1 MLASSE
7 MMMPSVSPFAEEQAG
22 VRRQKLG
29 DSVNALRKFYST
41 CDIFKISHYWAGVLK
56 KKQGLYFMLARRL
69 PDRATAYY
77 GRTTLCSPEPKGE
90 SMDPFFVKGT
100 QMSDLI
106 ASETICHQ
114 SGLPYLML
122 PSRRNLKWLIPLA
135 NSDVA
140 WHSLDLYAPAHISGK
155 FYKLFLR
162 CLTQISPVLNH
173 QIIFLDKN
181 HKTSLS
187 RYIDSMGPCCDEK
200 HIAISRGTVSARQ
213 KFTLQIM
220 DDAGNP
226 TAYLKVAKTSLA
238 RDAIQR
244 EANMLSQLA
253 KKSIVDVVPRLLRLF
268 EADGNLVLAQTAGLP
283 SFSENSLDNQ
293 HWDFFN
299 VLLDEEKMLFP
310 KEFILQRDWIRRVQE
325 IKGSV
330 PVAQFNVLNE
340 TLAIM
345 MASPIKSIHQCT
357 VHGDFVPWNIHHYTK
372 YGKDS
377 LFVFDWEQGFTHG
390 IPLFDAC
397 HFIVQFA
404 ILVHKWNPI
413 KILSQLKLLWNSR
426 CCKDYLRMADVDNDH
441 LPLLTSAY
449 FFEVLLDGIEIGEYP
464 ENSVLQKNRILC
476 LELLLCILTLRYR
489 HR

>member
-1 MLASSE
+1 MRCTRICFNENQLIVMILPAKSS
-7 MMMPSVSPFAEEQAG
+7 
-22 VRRQKLG
+22 
-29 DSVNALRKFYST
+29 DS
-41 CDIFKISHYWAGVLK
+41 DI
-56 KKQGLYFMLARRL
+56 
-69 PDRATAYY
+69 
-77 GRTTLCSPEPKGE
+77 E
-90 SMDPFFVKGT
+90 SLWG
-100 QMSDLI
+100 LI
-106 ASETICHQ
+106 AREALCCE

-140 WHSLDLYAPAHISGK
+140 WHSLDVYAPARILGR
-155 FYKLFLR
+155 FYKLLLR

-173 QIIFLDKN
+173 QMIFLDKD

-187 RYIDSMGPCCDEK
+187 RYIDSMGSCCDEK

-213 KFTLQIM
+213 KFTLQVM
-220 DDAGNP
+220 DDAGNS

-244 EANMLSQLA
+244 EANMLNQLA
-253 KKSIVDVVPRLLRLF
+253 KKSIVDTVPRLLGLF
-268 EADGNLVLAQTAGLP
+268 EADGNLVLAQTAGPPFL
-283 SFSENSLDNQ
+283 SGNSLSKQ
-293 HWDFFN
+293 HWDFFH
-299 VLLDEEKMLFP
+299 VLLDEEKKLFP
-310 KEFILQRDWIRRVQE
+310 KEFIIQRDWIRRVQE

-345 MASPIKSIHQCT
+345 MASPIKPIHQCT
-357 VHGDFVPWNIHHYTK
+357 VHGDFVPWNIHHCTK
-372 YGKDS
+372 YSKDC

-404 ILVHKWNPI
+404 ILVHECDPT

-449 FFEVLLDGIEIGEYP
+449 FLEVLLDGIEIGEYP
-464 ENSVLQKNRILC
+464 ENSVLQKKRMLC
-476 LELLLCILTLRYR
+476 LELLLCI
-489 HR
+489 